1 MYCKWYSLERDVCVR
16 LRTDVCLSDRHDN
29 CSSEPHWPVGRYSVT
44 GEGAFAM
51 QKQSFEEGVQHKRC
65 RFLAKKELEKKKS
78 FSKQNHVK
86 YFFLQW

>member
-1 MYCKWYSLERDVCVR
+1 MCA
-16 LRTDVCLSDRHDN
+16 CLIGVTIAQAN
-29 CSSEPHWPVGRYSVT
+29 PNWPVGRYSVT

-78 FSKQNHVK
+78 FSG
-86 YFFLQW
+86 